1 LRNASP
7 FITIGHSMTSKKAA
21 PVRRK
26 RRPQRSNSLKDIG
39 RLLGVAETA
48 HVDRKDKLLAEAA
61 FMNDTALAAR
71 GNYFKIQRL
80 NLFARE
86 LGFQMV
92 ASEDKSVF
100 HFHEDRPGAVG
111 QALHDDGPA
120 GQALRHLKGLCL
132 DGGAPA
138 PLGRQGGTQ
147 WRSGRLGG
155 PSPRAKK
162 LATETKAKVNEAIIA
177 LREADPAFLAACE
190 EQERLLAKSRALIAP
205 LCDKADRLASWH
217 ELVTPDE

>member
-1 LRNASP
+1 
-7 FITIGHSMTSKKAA
+7 MTSKKAA

-48 HVDRKDKLLAEAA
+48 HSDCKDKLLANAA
-61 FMNDTALAAR
+61 SLNHTELAAR

-86 LGFQMV
+86 LGFQFV
-92 ASEDKSVF
+92 ANDPADGDSRTF
-100 HFHEDRPGAVG
+100 HFHEDRPGAVA
-111 QALHDDGPA
+111 QALLDDGPA
-120 GQALRHLKGLCL
+120 GQALRHLKALSL
-132 DGGAPA
+132 DEGAPA

-147 WRSGRLGG
+147 WRSAQLGG
-155 PSPRAKK
+155 PPPLAKK
-162 LATETKAKVNEAIIA
+162 RATETKGKINEAIVA

-190 EQERLLAKSRALIAP
+190 EQERLLASHRSLTASLYEDSDKLVSWQEVAKS
-205 LCDKADRLASWH
+205 
-217 ELVTPDE
+217 EG